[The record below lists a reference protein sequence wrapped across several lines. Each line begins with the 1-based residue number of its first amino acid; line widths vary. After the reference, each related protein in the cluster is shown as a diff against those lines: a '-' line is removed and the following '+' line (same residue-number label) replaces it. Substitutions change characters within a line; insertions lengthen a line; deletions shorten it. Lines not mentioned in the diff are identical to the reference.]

1 MYLFQNALNLVIPSG
16 SAKAALT
23 IPIMAPFADLLE
35 ISRQTM
41 VLAFQFG
48 DGITNMITPASGVL
62 IGCLGVARV
71 PYAVWIKWIYKW
83 IVLLLVV
90 GFLLLLPT
98 LFFPIAGF

>member
-1 MYLFQNALNLVIPSG
+1 MNFNHSVSFISG

-83 IVLLLVV
+83 ILLLLLV

-98 LFFPIAGF
+98 LFIPMAGF

>member
-1 MYLFQNALNLVIPSG
+1 
-16 SAKAALT
+16 
-23 IPIMAPFADLLE
+23 
-35 ISRQTM
+35 
-41 VLAFQFG
+41 
-48 DGITNMITPASGVL
+48 MITPASGVL

-83 IVLLLVV
+83 ILLLLVV